1 MALLSDSEEQG
12 RDNQKTNRVDGNGKR
27 WTLRSDEHGMN
38 MFDMSSSF
46 FGYVLEMDGIQSD
59 SDFLLYDLT
68 VFVICL

>member
-1 MALLSDSEEQG
+1 M
-12 RDNQKTNRVDGNGKR
+12 DGNGKR

-59 SDFLLYDLT
+59 SDFPSVRPRCFCDLLMMHTFD
-68 VFVICL
+68 IQGA

>member
-1 MALLSDSEEQG
+1 MRGSEQLGAAWTETE
-12 RDNQKTNRVDGNGKR
+12 RNGP
-27 WTLRSDEHGMN
+27 LGQMN